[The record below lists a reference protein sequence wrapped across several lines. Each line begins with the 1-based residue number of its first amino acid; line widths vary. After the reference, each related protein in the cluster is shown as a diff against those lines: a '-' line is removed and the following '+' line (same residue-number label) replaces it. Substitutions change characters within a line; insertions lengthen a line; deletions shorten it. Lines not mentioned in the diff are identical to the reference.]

1 MKRRLGILA
10 LIVCMSGTPAALQT
24 ICAQDSTTIVMT
36 GDIMLD
42 RGVRKRIEAAGI
54 DQLFSP
60 AIDSL
65 FCSSDFVIGNLECP
79 ATHIKAPAFKKFVFR
94 AEPEW
99 LTALRKHGFTH
110 LNLANNHSIDQGRRG
125 LTDTYT
131 NIRYAGMTPIGA
143 GASMKEAANAVLIT
157 DTPRP
162 VYILSSQRL
171 PLENFAWLPDLP
183 SVSQEPMDSLL
194 NRIRQIR
201 IHKPAACI
209 IISLHWGWEHTTE
222 PTLEQKITARQLIDA
237 GADALVCHHSHTLQ
251 RIEFYHDKPIYY
263 SIGNF
268 IFDQTK
274 PINTQTAIV
283 RLTITADT
291 MKAETIPVVI
301 ERCAPQLQSSTSPP
315 FSSSN

>member
-1 MKRRLGILA
+1 
-10 LIVCMSGTPAALQT
+10 
-24 ICAQDSTTIVMT
+24 MT
-36 GDIMLD
+36 GDILLD

-131 NIRYAGMTPIGA
+131 NIRNAGMTPIGA

-162 VYILSSQRL
+162 IYILSSQRL
-171 PLENFAWLPDLP
+171 PLENFAWPRP
-183 SVSQEPMDSLL
+183 SRPPCCSL
-194 NRIRQIR
+194 RFR
-201 IHKPAACI
+201 PC
-209 IISLHWGWEHTTE
+209 
-222 PTLEQKITARQLIDA
+222 
-237 GADALVCHHSHTLQ
+237 
-251 RIEFYHDKPIYY
+251 
-263 SIGNF
+263 
-268 IFDQTK
+268 
-274 PINTQTAIV
+274 
-283 RLTITADT
+283 
-291 MKAETIPVVI
+291 
-301 ERCAPQLQSSTSPP
+301 
-315 FSSSN
+315 

>member
-1 MKRRLGILA
+1 
-10 LIVCMSGTPAALQT
+10 
-24 ICAQDSTTIVMT
+24 
-36 GDIMLD
+36 
-42 RGVRKRIEAAGI
+42 
-54 DQLFSP
+54 
-60 AIDSL
+60 
-65 FCSSDFVIGNLECP
+65 
-79 ATHIKAPAFKKFVFR
+79 
-94 AEPEW
+94 
-99 LTALRKHGFTH
+99 
-110 LNLANNHSIDQGRRG
+110 
-125 LTDTYT
+125 
-131 NIRYAGMTPIGA
+131 
-143 GASMKEAANAVLIT
+143 
-157 DTPRP
+157 
-162 VYILSSQRL
+162 
-171 PLENFAWLPDLP
+171 
-183 SVSQEPMDSLL
+183 MDSLL

-201 IHKPAACI
+201 IHEPAACI

-251 RIEFYHDKPIYY
+251 RIDFYHDKPIYY

-301 ERCAPQLQSSTSPP
+301 ERCAPQLQSSTSLP